1 MTNDQAKDLERDI
14 PKVNLRNA
22 ILDAV
27 DAHRRGSH
35 FDASFIER
43 CRDQLTDI
51 YEDLA
56 KGETA

>member
-1 MTNDQAKDLERDI
+1 MTNDQAKDLERDM

-27 DAHRRGSH
+27 DAHRRGSQ

-51 YEDLA
+51 YEDLTR
-56 KGETA
+56 GETA

>member
-1 MTNDQAKDLERDI
+1 MTNDQAKDLERDM

-27 DAHRRGSH
+27 DAHKRGSY
-35 FDASFIER
+35 FDATFIER

-51 YEDLA
+51 YEDLT